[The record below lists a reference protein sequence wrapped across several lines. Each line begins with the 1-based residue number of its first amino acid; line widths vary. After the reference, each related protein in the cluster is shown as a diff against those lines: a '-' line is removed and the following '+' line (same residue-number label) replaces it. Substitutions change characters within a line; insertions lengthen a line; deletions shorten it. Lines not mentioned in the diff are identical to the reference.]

1 MSQENIMQMELTDL
15 SEWEIPTEPT
25 IYRETQMIA
34 LCDESLADM
43 DPAADQ

>member
-1 MSQENIMQMELTDL
+1 MTGKTKDAIAQCCRHLATVIGTF
-15 SEWEIPTEPT
+15 